1 MLDLPVRFRLVVR
14 ELSMEP
20 LQAQDIAD
28 RDQLWANLRVLR
40 PEIEKMAVREIGAGD
55 RRQQLEVLLAR
66 IVLAELDYRAR
77 EGSTV

>member
-1 MLDLPVRFRLVVR
+1 
-14 ELSMEP
+14 MEP

-40 PEIEKMAVREIGAGD
+40 PEIEEMAAGEGGTDD
-55 RRQQLEVLLAR
+55 RRQQLAVLLAK

-77 EGSTV
+77 EGSVV

>member
-1 MLDLPVRFRLVVR
+1 
-14 ELSMEP
+14 MEP

-40 PEIEKMAVREIGAGD
+40 QEIERMAEGGIEED
-55 RRQQLEVLLAR
+55 RQQQLGVLLAR

-77 EGSTV
+77 EGTAV

>member
-1 MLDLPVRFRLVVR
+1 
-14 ELSMEP
+14 MEP

-40 PEIEKMAVREIGAGD
+40 HEIERMAAGEPGIED
-55 RRQQLEVLLAR
+55 LRQQLTALLAR

-77 EGSTV
+77 EGSAV